1 MGTIFGYYF
10 YLIGNICHITK
21 TSVTYREAWQDTI
34 GSTGSIAI
42 ATVNMLKPFLG
53 VSIFFVMKNVIL
65 MFVDLI
71 SSIRLGLCFFSHS
84 HPVLFGLT
92 SLRI

>member
-21 TSVTYREAWQDTI
+21 TSVTYREAWQDTL
-34 GSTGSIAI
+34 GSKGSIAI

-53 VSIFFVMKNVIL
+53 VSCYVFKICIYIYCGLNSFRFIL
-65 MFVDLI
+65 I
-71 SSIRLGLCFFSHS
+71 
-84 HPVLFGLT
+84 
-92 SLRI
+92 